1 MSREMSEL
9 TPPTFRDVLL
19 ARRRIAPHLDPT
31 PIFRSPL
38 LDNMM
43 GFPMYL
49 KCENLQPTG
58 AFKVR
63 GGINL
68 ISVMQDC
75 IGEKGVITAS
85 SGNHGQSIAYA
96 GRTFGVRAVVHVPER
111 TDPIKIRAIEGLGAE
126 VQARGRDYDEAREMA
141 EERAEAEGFYYVHTG
156 NEPLLIAGV
165 GTLALELMEVVPDLD
180 VLFTAIGSGTC
191 ATGAGLVAK
200 TINPDLRLIGVQAE
214 GADAV
219 YRSWCD
225 GQLHQL
231 PEINTEAEGL
241 ATRVA
246 FELPVSMLREL
257 LDDFVLVSDEQM
269 RREMGTLME
278 MAHLVAEEAGAAA
291 FAAAREMADELQG
304 KRVAAVVSGGNINLD
319 KLRAAVLG

>member
-1 MSREMSEL
+1 MNCKRGEIA
-9 TPPTFRDVLL
+9 PPTFRDVLL
-19 ARRRIAPHLDPT
+19 ARRRIAPHLSRT

-38 LDNMM
+38 LDQMM
-43 GFPMYL
+43 GFSMHL

-68 ISVMQDC
+68 MSVVRDQ
-75 IGEKGVITAS
+75 IHEEGVITAS

-96 GRTFGVRAVVHVPER
+96 GRTFGVRVVVHVPEN
-111 TDPIKIRAIEGLGAE
+111 TDPIKIKAIEGLSAE
-126 VQARGRDYDEAREMA
+126 VEARGRDYDEAREMA
-141 EERAEAEGFYYVHTG
+141 EDRAQSEGFYYVHTG

-165 GTLALELMEVVPDLD
+165 GTLGLEIMEDVPDLD
-180 VLFTAIGSGTC
+180 VLITPIGSGTC

-200 TINPDLRLIGVQAE
+200 TINPDLRLVGVQAE

-219 YRSWCD
+219 YRSWRD

-231 PEINTEAEGL
+231 SAIDTAAEGL

-246 FELPVSMLREL
+246 FQLPVKMLREL
-257 LDDFVLVSDEQM
+257 LDDFVLVSDDQM
-269 RREMGTLME
+269 HCAMGTLME
-278 MAHLVAEEAGAAA
+278 MAHVVTEEAGAAA
-291 FAAAREMADELQG
+291 FAATEELSDELQG
-304 KRVAAVVSGGNINLD
+304 KRVAAVLSGGNINLD
-319 KLRAAVLG
+319 KLRSAIL